1 MGGIQEA
8 IKQIALAY
16 FKPIPQEHG
25 ILLETSCL
33 YIKTLLFTTNFTA
46 KVIVSNI

>member
-1 MGGIQEA
+1 MGEIQEA

-33 YIKTLLFTTNFTA
+33 YIKRYYSLQTLLQ
-46 KVIVSNI
+46 K